1 MVSFFR
7 GLLLYW
13 MKHMLMVKSRC
24 NIACRIW
31 RAFEILLFFV
41 ISVVGINVFF
51 KTTSQNSRSKEKCQS
66 GNIVARCELSGSE
79 LTFNGTLVRLR
90 SYLSLQHRDNPACR
104 ISQNNPAF
112 PVAIHQFHPTVPR
125 YTPFSDKAC
134 HYLFSPARLQPAN
147 LLQQNPVLLI

>member
-1 MVSFFR
+1 
-7 GLLLYW
+7 
-13 MKHMLMVKSRC
+13 MVKSRC

-31 RAFEILLFFV
+31 RSFEILLFFV
-41 ISVVGINVFF
+41 ISVVGVNVFL

-66 GNIVARCELSGSE
+66 GNTVARSEQSVTE

-104 ISQNNPAF
+104 ISQNIPAF
-112 PVAIHQFHPTVPR
+112 PAAIHLFHPTVPR

-134 HYLFSPARLQPAN
+134 ISIYSPARFQPAN